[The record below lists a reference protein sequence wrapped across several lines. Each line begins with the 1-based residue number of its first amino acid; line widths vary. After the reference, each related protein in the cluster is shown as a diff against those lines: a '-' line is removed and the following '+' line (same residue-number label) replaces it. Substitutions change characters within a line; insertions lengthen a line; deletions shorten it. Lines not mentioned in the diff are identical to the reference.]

1 MLTNRDD
8 IIEGCKQQN
17 PQSQEAL
24 YRACYPGMIKLCAR
38 YARDADEAASLYNEG
53 MLKVFT
59 NLHQYEGRGDWMGW
73 VRRIIVNTCVDHCRR
88 QAKFNH
94 QSLEIVSIDGN
105 GIDPDIYNRLSANDV
120 MRLLQELPRNTALV
134 FNLFVLEGFKHEEIG
149 QMLGIATGTSKWHLN
164 EARRLL
170 KHKLD
175 TLLKKEIYSNA
186 I

>member
-1 MLTNRDD
+1 MLTNQDD
-8 IIEGCKQQN
+8 IIKGCKQQN
-17 PQSQEAL
+17 PKSQEAL
-24 YRACYPGMIKLCAR
+24 YRACYPGMLKVCTR

-53 MLKVFT
+53 MLKVLHT
-59 NLHQYEGRGDWMGW
+59 IHQYEGRGDLMGW
-73 VRRIIVNTCVDHCRR
+73 IRRVMVNTCIDHCRR

-94 QSLEIVSIDGN
+94 QPLEIVTDNNS
-105 GIDPDIYNRLSANDV
+105 IDPDIYNRLSANDV

-149 QMLGIATGTSKWHLN
+149 QILNIAIGTSKWHLN

-175 TLLKKEIYSNA
+175 KLLNKEIYSNA

>member
-1 MLTNRDD
+1 VLSNRDA
-8 IIEGCKQQN
+8 ILEGCKQQD
-17 PQSQEAL
+17 PKSQEEL
-24 YRACYPGMIKLCAR
+24 YRSCYPLMLKLCTR
-38 YARDADEAASLYNEG
+38 YARDADEASALYNEA
-53 MLKVFT
+53 MMKVFT
-59 NLHQYEGRGDWMGW
+59 TIHQFEGKGELMGW
-73 VRRIIVNTCVDHCRR
+73 IRRIVVNTCIDHCRK

-94 QSLEIVSIDGN
+94 KSLEIVTDDGASL
-105 GIDPDIYNRLSANDV
+105 DPDIYGRLSAADV

-149 QMLGIATGTSKWHLN
+149 ITLGIATGTSKWHLN